1 MAKKFYEALGV
12 SAIWFVL
19 CFYTLAAHNNGLS
32 VLTAFCM
39 IGAFVFGYAVPVKV
53 FVWSE
58 DAMGEPIATPLSVV
72 LMVICVG
79 TTSWIFTGLVVPY
92 FVLRVAC
99 MVTAYGLVYATAK
112 YR

>member
-12 SAIWFVL
+12 IAIWSAL
-19 CFYTLAAHNNGLS
+19 CFCTLAAHNNGLS

-53 FVWSE
+53 FAWSE
-58 DAMGEPIATPLSVV
+58 DALGEPIATPLSVV

-79 TTSWIFTGLVVPY
+79 TTSWIFTGLVVSY
-92 FVLRVAC
+92 FILRVTC